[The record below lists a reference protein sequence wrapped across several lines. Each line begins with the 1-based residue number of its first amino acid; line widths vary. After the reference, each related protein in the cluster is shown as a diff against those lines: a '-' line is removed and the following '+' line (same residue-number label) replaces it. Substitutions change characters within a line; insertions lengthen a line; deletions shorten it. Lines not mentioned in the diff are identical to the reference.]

1 MKKSIFLLLLSIF
14 PNVSI
19 SKEIDCGIVSEVA
32 TSITLDEFYFG
43 FNSEVINLPNGLNIS
58 IWEIDKENP
67 IKNNE
72 KTTNYLI
79 SIGKGDIAEKPVV
92 FRIKSSKILN
102 FDLQNTESVLLDN
115 EKLKI
120 RFSNSTNEQCIRT
133 ILHIKDTRTL

>member
-19 SKEIDCGIVSEVA
+19 SKEIECGIVSEVA

-43 FNSEVINLPNGLNIS
+43 FNAGIIHLPNGLNIS

-67 IKNNE
+67 IKNNG
-72 KTTNYLI
+72 KITNYLI
-79 SIGKGDIAEKPVV
+79 SIGEGDIAEKPVI
-92 FRIKSSKILN
+92 FRIKSSEILN
-102 FDLQNTESVLLDN
+102 FDLQNNESISLDN

-133 ILHIKDTRTL
+133 TIHIKDTSTL